1 MSVRRD
7 CCELSSITNE
17 LNASNLGG
25 SSFRFARR
33 SAKLCDCIA
42 LCESHCRALR
52 RKIHIFQAN
61 LRVASAVPGAFH
73 GRESARICADQSP
86 LFLPRKREHAVIIA
100 RVPQRREDSAADAE
114 IRVSHVRRF
123 RCIRK
128 TQRKFA
134 KARRCHHTSLFATC
148 GLVRHP
154 RLEVGRWMLDIRC
167 LLAKTF
173 GVESAA

>member
-61 LRVASAVPGAFH
+61 LRVASAVPGAVH

-86 LFLPRKREHAVIIA
+86 LFLRRKHEHAV
-100 RVPQRREDSAADAE
+100 S
-114 IRVSHVRRF
+114 
-123 RCIRK
+123 
-128 TQRKFA
+128 
-134 KARRCHHTSLFATC
+134 SL
-148 GLVRHP
+148 GYPNV
-154 RLEVGRWMLDIRC
+154 
-167 LLAKTF
+167 AKT
-173 GVESAA
+173 VPR